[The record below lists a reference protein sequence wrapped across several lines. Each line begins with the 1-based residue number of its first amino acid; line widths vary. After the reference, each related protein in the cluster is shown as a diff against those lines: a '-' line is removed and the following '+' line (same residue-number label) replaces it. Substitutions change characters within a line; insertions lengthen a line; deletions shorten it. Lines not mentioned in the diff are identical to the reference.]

1 MKSTRTV
8 AAVALG
14 LLVLGA
20 GRLAAQQP
28 YPNYLS
34 PLPTSPYARPQ
45 LSPYLNLLRGGSPSA
60 NYYLGVI
67 PERDRRRN
75 ERALGTAVQDLER
88 RGETPALP
96 GEDLVPRLP
105 STGHPAYFMNYATYF
120 NLGAGPLPNVGT
132 AQQNSSRGARG
143 R

>member
-1 MKSTRTV
+1 MKSSLTM

-14 LLVLGA
+14 LFVVGT
-20 GRLAAQQP
+20 GRSAAQQP

-60 NYYLGVI
+60 NYYLGVV
-67 PERDRRRN
+67 PERDRRRF
-75 ERALGTAVQDLER
+75 ERNFGTAVQDLTR
-88 RGETPALP
+88 RVETPAQP
-96 GEDLVPRLP
+96 GEELVRPLP
-105 STGHPAYFMNYATYF
+105 STGHPTYF
-120 NLGAGPLPNVGT
+120 LNYSTYYNLGGSSLVGANAT
-132 AQQNSSRGARG
+132 QQTFARGARG